1 MNNGKHGQGTH
12 SIKMGAYSSAE
23 NTPKSICPIC
33 LPKPKNLGFQRK
45 KRHHWASVISVPN
58 HGHISRVFS
67 DSDVTKCAV
76 CSNVQVVV
84 NTKFKT
90 KCSDDDTIILII
102 FSIPTTYQF
111 FKFQALHMSQNS
123 SYYYYMKQIWIISSP
138 YRKIQIAKSWQE

>member
-1 MNNGKHGQGTH
+1 MENMDKGLTVSKWVLIVRPKIPQNV
-12 SIKMGAYSSAE
+12 SALFVCPS
-23 NTPKSICPIC
+23 PKVCDF
-33 LPKPKNLGFQRK
+33 NE
-45 KRHHWASVISVPN
+45 KRHHWSSVIRVPN

-102 FSIPTTYQF
+102 FSIPTPYQF
-111 FKFQALHMSQNS
+111 FKFQALHMSQNG
-123 SYYYYMKQIWIISSP
+123 SYYYYMKQI
-138 YRKIQIAKSWQE
+138 

>member
-1 MNNGKHGQGTH
+1 MDKGLTVPKWVLN
-12 SIKMGAYSSAE
+12 SSAE
-23 NTPKSICPIC
+23 NSPNAPKLICPIC
-33 LPKPKNLGFQRK
+33 LPKFKSLGFQRK
-45 KRHHWASVISVPN
+45 KRYHWAFVVRVPN

-102 FSIPTTYQF
+102 FSIPTPYHF
-111 FKFQALHMSQNS
+111 LKFQALNMSYS
-123 SYYYYMKQIWIISSP
+123 LFI
-138 YRKIQIAKSWQE
+138 

>member
-1 MNNGKHGQGTH
+1 
-12 SIKMGAYSSAE
+12 MGAYSLAE
-23 NTPKSICPIC
+23 NTPNVPKFICPIC
-33 LPKPKNLGFQRK
+33 LPKPQNLVISMK
-45 KRHHWASVISVPN
+45 KTHHWASVIHVPN

-102 FSIPTTYQF
+102 FSIPTPYQF
-111 FKFQALHMSQNS
+111 FKF
-123 SYYYYMKQIWIISSP
+123 
-138 YRKIQIAKSWQE
+138 

>member
-1 MNNGKHGQGTH
+1 ME
-12 SIKMGAYSSAE
+12 KMDKGLTVPEWVLINQPKIPQMTQNLSAQIVCPS
-23 NTPKSICPIC
+23 PKVCDF
-33 LPKPKNLGFQRK
+33 NEK
-45 KRHHWASVISVPN
+45 KHHWSSVIRVPN

-102 FSIPTTYQF
+102 FSIPTPYQF
-111 FKFQALHMSQNS
+111 FKFQALHMSQNG
-123 SYYYYMKQIWIISSP
+123 SYYYYMKQI
-138 YRKIQIAKSWQE
+138 